1 VKLTRNFPFVRRMRA
16 RYADPDNRY
25 FARFGSP
32 WRRMGAA
39 TVDWGLCYA
48 LFVLTSIPLG
58 MVQTIGRVSWEAGDF
73 GGAPGRI
80 VVLISQALVVVPIL
94 AYWTLLLPTSQ
105 TYGMRLAD
113 IRLVS
118 VRTGNGL
125 SYLGAA
131 VRSALAL
138 VTAAAVYAAFLDVTA
153 WDEETRL
160 DETSA
165 FLLDASYVVAGIG
178 CASALVMLVSP
189 RHRSLFDRLFGTASV
204 EELEAT
210 TPHFGPWGPVDAFDT
225 SHR

>member
-1 VKLTRNFPFVRRMRA
+1 MTSQLPSARRTQA

-32 WRRMGAA
+32 LRRAGAA
-39 TVDWGLCYA
+39 TVDWGLCFA
-48 LFVLTSIPLG
+48 LFVLASIPLG
-58 MVQTIGRVSWEAGDF
+58 MVQTVGRVSWDAGDF
-73 GGAPGRI
+73 GGTPGHI
-80 VVLISQALVVVPIL
+80 VVLVAQALVVVPIL

-113 IRLVS
+113 IRLITL
-118 VRTGNGL
+118 RTGNGL
-125 SYLGAA
+125 SYPAAA
-131 VRSALAL
+131 VRSVIALA
-138 VTAAAVYAAFLDVTA
+138 TAAAVYAVFLDVTA

-178 CASALVMLVSP
+178 CVSALLMLVS
-189 RHRSLFDRLFGTASV
+189 RKHRSLFDRLFGTAVV

>member
-1 VKLTRNFPFVRRMRA
+1 MKVTLQLPFARRMPA

-32 WRRMGAA
+32 WRRIGAA
-39 TVDWGLCYA
+39 AVDWGLCYA
-48 LFVLTSIPLG
+48 LFVLASIPLG
-58 MVQTIGRVSWEAGDF
+58 MVQTVGRVSWEAGDF
-73 GGAPGRI
+73 GGTPGHI
-80 VVLISQALVVVPIL
+80 VVLVTQWLVVVPIL

-118 VRTGNGL
+118 LRSGNGL
-125 SYLGAA
+125 SYPAAA
-131 VRSALAL
+131 VRSVIALG
-138 VTAAAVYAAFLDVTA
+138 TAAAVYAVFLDVTA

-178 CASALVMLVSP
+178 CVSALVMLLSR
-189 RHRSLFDRLFGTASV
+189 RHRSVFDRLFGTVAV

>member
-1 VKLTRNFPFVRRMRA
+1 MKVMQRLPFARRMKA

-39 TVDWGLCYA
+39 TVDWGLCYV
-48 LFVLTSIPLG
+48 LFVLVSIPLG
-58 MVQTIGRVSWEAGDF
+58 MVQTVGRVSWEAGDF
-73 GGAPGRI
+73 GGTPGHI

-113 IRLVS
+113 IRFVS
-118 VRTGNGL
+118 LRTGNGL
-125 SYLGAA
+125 SYVAAA
-131 VRSALAL
+131 VRSVIAL
-138 VTAAAVYAAFLDVTA
+138 VTAAAVYAVFLDVTA

-165 FLLDASYVVAGIG
+165 LLLDASYVVAGIG
-178 CASALVMLVSP
+178 CASALVMLLSP
-189 RHRSLFDRLFGTASV
+189 RHRSLFDRMFGTAAV

>member
-1 VKLTRNFPFVRRMRA
+1 VKLTLKLPFARRKA

-39 TVDWGLCYA
+39 TVDWGLCYV

-58 MVQTIGRVSWEAGDF
+58 MVQTVGRVSWEAGDF
-73 GGAPGRI
+73 GGTPGHI
-80 VVLISQALVVVPIL
+80 AVLVAQALVVVPIL

-118 VRTGNGL
+118 LRSGNGL
-125 SYLGAA
+125 SYVAA
-131 VRSALAL
+131 GVRSVVAL
-138 VTAAAVYAAFLDVTA
+138 VTAAAVYAVFLDLTA
-153 WDEETRL
+153 WDEARL

-178 CASALVMLVSP
+178 CVSALVMVLSP
-189 RHRSLFDRLFGTASV
+189 KHRSLFDRAFGTAVV